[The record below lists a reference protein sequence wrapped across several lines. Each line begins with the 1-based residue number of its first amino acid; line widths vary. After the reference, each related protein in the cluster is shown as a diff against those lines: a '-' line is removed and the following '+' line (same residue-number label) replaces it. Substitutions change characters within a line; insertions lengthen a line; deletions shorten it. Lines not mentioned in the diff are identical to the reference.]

1 MILEGWSQVMAAYNS
16 IIVCLCKH
24 GMVDTAQSLQTKMM
38 RKGFLMD
45 SVSFSALLHG
55 LCLIGKSKEWKDI
68 ISGYMNKI
76 EFQTAFMYSLK
87 LDKYLN
93 QGRLSEASFILQTLI
108 EDSKLSDQ
116 QGKDQRVT
124 SLQ

>member
-1 MILEGWSQVMAAYNS
+1 
-16 IIVCLCKH
+16 
-24 GMVDTAQSLQTKMM
+24 M

-55 LCLIGKSKEWKDI
+55 LCQIGKSKEWRDI
-68 ISGYMNKI
+68 ISGDVNKI

-87 LDKYLN
+87 LDKHLY

-108 EDSKLSDQ
+108 EDSNLSDQ